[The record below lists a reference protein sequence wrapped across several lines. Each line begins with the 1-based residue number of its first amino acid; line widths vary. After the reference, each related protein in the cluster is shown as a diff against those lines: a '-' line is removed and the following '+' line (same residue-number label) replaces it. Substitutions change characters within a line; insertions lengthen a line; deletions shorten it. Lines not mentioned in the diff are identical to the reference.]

1 MAATVQYQDRDLP
14 QSLPLEAAAAVKLV
28 HQLAPQEDPGAAEQQ
43 KLSPAEQALQDPQ
56 DKATMVA
63 LVPPEVSCLVVV
75 VAVPEQQ
82 AQDH

>member
-1 MAATVQYQDRDLP
+1 V
-14 QSLPLEAAAAVKLV
+14 
-28 HQLAPQEDPGAAEQQ
+28 QLAEQV
-43 KLSPAEQALQDPQ
+43 LQDPQ

-63 LVPPEVSCLVVV
+63 LLPAEVSCLVVV